1 MILYAIM
8 EKKGIEILAEPSRA
22 SEWGL
27 RRLAKGWLKASRAL
41 SKDDQIY
48 GQRLAEMAK
57 MHFSEA
63 FYFMPFWDRG
73 KQDRFKD
80 TMDILK
86 MMAIIS
92 EVLRSWIR

>member
-1 MILYAIM
+1 MGSQ
-8 EKKGIEILAEPSRA
+8 EV
-22 SEWGL
+22 
-27 RRLAKGWLKASRAL
+27 AKRWLKASRAL

-57 MHFSEA
+57 MHSSEA